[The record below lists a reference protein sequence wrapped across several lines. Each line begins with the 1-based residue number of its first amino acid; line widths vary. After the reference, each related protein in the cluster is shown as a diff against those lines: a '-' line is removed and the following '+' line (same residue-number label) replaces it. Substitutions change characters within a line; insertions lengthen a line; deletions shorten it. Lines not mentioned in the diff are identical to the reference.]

1 MALMLANLIFTS
13 ASVSPPARSS
23 HRVAAMERFIC
34 VACGTQFADAEA
46 PPASC
51 PICEDPRQYVP
62 PEGQRW
68 TTLEELRAGHRNRIA
83 DEAGLVGI
91 ATTPSF
97 AIGQRALLVPYGE
110 SNLLWDCV
118 TLLDDETAAEVQ
130 RRGGLAAIAMPH
142 PHHYP

>member
-1 MALMLANLIFTS
+1 
-13 ASVSPPARSS
+13 
-23 HRVAAMERFIC
+23 MERFVC
-34 VACGTQFADAEA
+34 VACGTQFAEADA

-68 TTLEELRAGHRNRIA
+68 TTLDELRAGHRNRIA

-91 ATTPSF
+91 GTTPSF

-110 SNLLWDCV
+110 SNLMWDCV

-130 RRGGLAAIAMPH
+130 RRGGL
-142 PHHYP
+142 